1 MGCTGYALEKNRVI
15 YFNKGE
21 TMSQFQNEI
30 DNCMG
35 LHQVESLLISPIR
48 DSNGTLRAVIQLVN
62 KMNGEKISNKEVEEI
77 SALAP
82 SLGEILKTAEE
93 VRINRKIATGVD
105 LQLLVMR
112 D

>member
-1 MGCTGYALEKNRVI
+1 
-15 YFNKGE
+15 
-21 TMSQFQNEI
+21 
-30 DNCMG
+30 
-35 LHQVESLLISPIR
+35 
-48 DSNGTLRAVIQLVN
+48 
-62 KMNGEKISNKEVEEI
+62 MNGEKISNKEVEEI